1 MQTTTQS
8 RRSFLKRIAGAGAL
22 LAFPTLIP
30 SRALGLDGAVAP
42 SNRIVMGGIGTGGKG
57 KHDIQAFLGH
67 KDLQMVAVADVD
79 RAHREAGKELVDKHY
94 GNTDCAQYGDFRE
107 LLARPDIDTVTIG
120 TPDHWHALIV
130 VAACKAGKDMYCQKP
145 FAASVAEGRAA
156 ADAVKRYGRICQVG
170 SQERSRATGR
180 FMGELVQNGFIGKLR
195 TVTANLPIDTVQTC
209 DVQPPEPVPA
219 GFDYDFWLGPA
230 PYEPYTTKRCHF
242 SFRYIQDYTPGEIID
257 RGAHICDLGQ
267 WGGGHMFTGPVEFEG
282 KGEFPKDGLF
292 NTAQAY
298 DVHGRYADG
307 VKLHMTDKPPRGVK
321 FEGDEGWLFEHI
333 HSGVLEASS
342 PLLLKAQIP
351 AMGVHLYDN
360 TNDHNRNFLDC
371 VKTRKQPIAPAESGH
386 RTSSL
391 CHIANMALVL
401 GRKLRWDPDK
411 ERFLNDPAA
420 DALIA
425 RPMRAPWTFDM
436 I

>member
-1 MQTTTQS
+1 MNLQS

-22 LAFPTLIP
+22 LAFPTVIP
-30 SRALGLDGAVAP
+30 SRVLGLDGTVAP
-42 SNRIVMGGIGTGGKG
+42 SNRIVMGAIGTGGKG
-57 KHDIQAFLGH
+57 RHDMQAFLGH
-67 KDLQMVAVADVD
+67 KDLQLVAVADVD
-79 RAHREAGKELVDKHY
+79 REHRERAKELVDKHY
-94 GNTDCAQYGDFRE
+94 NNTDCAQYGDFRE
-107 LLARPDIDTVTIG
+107 VLARSDIDTVNIA
-120 TPDHWHALIV
+120 TPDHWHALMV

-145 FAASVAEGRAA
+145 FASSVAEGRAA

-180 FMGELVQNGFIGKLR
+180 FMCELVQNGFIGRLR

-209 DVQPPEPVPA
+209 DAQPPEPVPP

-242 SFRYIQDYTPGEIID
+242 WYRYIQDYTPGELID

-267 WGGGHMFTGPVEFEG
+267 WGGGHAFTGPVEFEG
-282 KGEFPKDGLF
+282 KGEFPKEGLF
-292 NTAQAY
+292 DTAIAY
-298 DVHGRYADG
+298 DIHARYADG
-307 VKLHMTDKPPRGVK
+307 VKLHMTDKAPRGVK

-342 PLLLKAQIP
+342 PLLLKAQISSL
-351 AMGVHLYDN
+351 GVHLYDN

-391 CHIANMALVL
+391 CHIANVALLL

-411 ERFLNDPAA
+411 ERFPNDPVANA
-420 DALIA
+420 TLAK
-425 RPMRAPWTFDM
+425 PMRAPWTFDAV
-436 I
+436 